1 MKIFQGHYMRTIT
14 LEEHYASPGFL
25 DGPGRELKAQALKFG
40 AAAAKLFEQLCDVGE
55 KRIAEMDAAKIDMQ
69 VLSLTS
75 PGTEQIAGADATA
88 LAREVNDFLADAIKK
103 NPTRFAGFATL
114 PTAIPDEAAEEL
126 ERMVREHRFKGAIIN
141 GHCRER
147 YLDDKFFWPILERA
161 EALNVPIYLH
171 PTPPPKPV
179 IEASYGGFSP
189 IVTELLA
196 GAGWGWHIETAIHVI
211 RLILG
216 GVFDKYPK
224 LQIVVGHM
232 GETLPFMLQR
242 LDVMPMAIT
251 KLKRPIS
258 AYLTG
263 NVHYTFSGFN
273 FAPTFLDL
281 LLHVGVE
288 RIMFSA
294 DYPYS
299 SMAQARAF
307 LDQLSV
313 SPADRARIAHGNAET
328 LLGLSC
334 E

>member
-1 MKIFQGHYMRTIT
+1 MRTIT

-25 DGPGRELKAQALKFG
+25 DGPGRELKAQTLKFG

-55 KRIAEMDAAKIDMQ
+55 KRIAEMDVAKIDMQ

-88 LAREVNDFLADAIKK
+88 LAREANDFLADAIKK
-103 NPTRFAGFATL
+103 NPSRFAGFATL
-114 PTAIPDEAAEEL
+114 PTAIPDKAAEEL

-171 PTPPPKPV
+171 PTSPPKPV

-211 RLILG
+211 RMILG
-216 GVFDKYPK
+216 GVFDKYSK

-242 LDVMPMAIT
+242 LDVMPMAMT

-258 AYLTG
+258 AYLAG

-273 FAPTFLDL
+273 FTPTFLDL

-307 LDQLSV
+307 LDQLPV